1 MSQRTYK
8 SLDLDSTVII
18 EVEGGVVIDTITPRS
33 IKTVL
38 IVDRDEMKLVD
49 ESEWAEEYSQ
59 EALDA
64 IEYLDKGGTSTHE
77 N

>member
-1 MSQRTYK
+1 MSQKTYK

-64 IEYLDKGGTSTHE
+64 IEYLDKEGYEHI
-77 N
+77 